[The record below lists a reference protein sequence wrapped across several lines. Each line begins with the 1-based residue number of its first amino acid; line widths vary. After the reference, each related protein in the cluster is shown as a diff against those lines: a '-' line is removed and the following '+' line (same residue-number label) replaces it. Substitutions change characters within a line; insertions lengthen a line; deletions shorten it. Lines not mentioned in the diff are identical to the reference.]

1 MEIYTLGKESGNEMT
16 RGRKQ
21 WGGGLFLWVCRPSI
35 SLSVTVTVVPS
46 GLLSGLTSS
55 VMKPVFCWGGRE
67 TVAQLC

>member
-1 MEIYTLGKESGNEMT
+1 MEIYTLGEESGNEMT
-16 RGRKQ
+16 GGRKQ

-55 VMKPVFCWGGRE
+55 VNE
-67 TVAQLC
+67 TSFLLGW